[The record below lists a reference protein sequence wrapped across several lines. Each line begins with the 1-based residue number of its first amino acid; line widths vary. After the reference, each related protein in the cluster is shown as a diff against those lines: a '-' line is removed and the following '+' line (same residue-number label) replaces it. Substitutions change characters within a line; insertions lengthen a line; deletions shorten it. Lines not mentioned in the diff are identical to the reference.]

1 MRCCGDMEEEESP
14 GVSSSGDTYD
24 CTVADVTDVF
34 HVEEKTGAQSR
45 FLSRLQKLKAH
56 HDVCERRYEKAHTK
70 RLSDERERTLLFHRS
85 LNTAMEDEI
94 EIPPLTRTDSVFLTK
109 EMLGYKSDLSRSTI
123 ASSEDEYVP
132 ASSEASSDESSEQSR
147 QKHRPETSSE
157 SKGGSAGL
165 SGAKKKKRGREASV
179 HSREEKKKK
188 RYNRSD
194 KRCSRSSEEEDS
206 GESILKTKRRYKKS
220 EKRGTISPVEGE
232 PDHSASIKRKKN
244 RKTYSRHEKSTISI
258 SVKTSDSLVIADVPK
273 VDGCKKYHQ
282 KRNYCLYCR
291 TPQTKIAH
299 HLERARKGKRKW
311 SAEEVTAV
319 EKSMMEFVR
328 MGKTPGK
335 QD

>member
-85 LNTAMEDEI
+85 LNTAMEEEI
-94 EIPPLTRTDSVFLTK
+94 EIPPLTRTDSVLLTK
-109 EMLGYKSDLSRSTI
+109 GMLGYESDLSRSTI

-132 ASSEASSDESSEQSR
+132 ASSEASSDEPSERSR
-147 QKHRPETSSE
+147 QKHRPKTSSE

-194 KRCSRSSEEEDS
+194 KRCSRSSEEES
-206 GESILKTKRRYKKS
+206 KQQLG
-220 EKRGTISPVEGE
+220 
-232 PDHSASIKRKKN
+232 
-244 RKTYSRHEKSTISI
+244 
-258 SVKTSDSLVIADVPK
+258 
-273 VDGCKKYHQ
+273 Q
-282 KRNYCLYCR
+282 KRDDSTFAL
-291 TPQTKIAH
+291 
-299 HLERARKGKRKW
+299 
-311 SAEEVTAV
+311 
-319 EKSMMEFVR
+319 F
-328 MGKTPGK
+328 
-335 QD
+335 